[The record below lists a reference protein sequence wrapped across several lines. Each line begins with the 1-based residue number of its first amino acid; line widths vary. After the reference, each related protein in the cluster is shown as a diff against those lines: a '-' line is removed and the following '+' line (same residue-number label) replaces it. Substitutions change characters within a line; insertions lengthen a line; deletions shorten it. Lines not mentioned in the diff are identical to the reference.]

1 MKKQLLILI
10 AFFSISN
17 LYAQDI
23 FIGTAKN
30 FTSYDFTVN
39 NIIET
44 ASPDYRSGSGSFYEI
59 GYSPNDSDK
68 NLSYLVSLTY
78 NEFNAAAS
86 KDLSSYSWNTCY
98 LGLQNAIEYSF
109 FESKSG
115 IKLSINAGLN
125 TAHIIK
131 GEQFINTAFYD
142 ITDDKEFTGLLLQ
155 GIIGLSTKYDISNDA
170 NITLG
175 CNLSKAKPSG
185 STQLTMN
192 TLQFKL
198 GLHYH
203 LKQKKSKSGFTFK

>member
-23 FIGTAKN
+23 FIGTGKN
-30 FTSYDFTVN
+30 FTSYDYAVSDLSVST
-39 NIIET
+39 
-44 ASPDYRSGSGSFYEI
+44 PDYRSVSGSFYEI
-59 GYSPNDSDK
+59 GYSPNDPDK

-125 TAHIIK
+125 TAHITK

-155 GIIGLSTKYDISNDA
+155 GIVGLSTKYDISNDA

-175 CNLSKAKPSG
+175 CNLSKANAG
-185 STQLTMN
+185 SPQLTMN

-203 LKQKKSKSGFTFK
+203 LKEKKSKSGFTFK

>member
-1 MKKQLLILI
+1 MKKLLLILI

-30 FTSYDFTVN
+30 FTSYDYAVSDLSVST
-39 NIIET
+39 
-44 ASPDYRSGSGSFYEI
+44 PDYRSVSGSFYEI

-125 TAHIIK
+125 TAQIIK
-131 GEQFINTAFYD
+131 GEQFINTTYYD
-142 ITDDKEFTGLLLQ
+142 ITDNDDFKGVLLQ

>member
-39 NIIET
+39 NIILPT
-44 ASPDYRSGSGSFYEI
+44 TPDYRSVSGSFYEI
-59 GYSPNDSDK
+59 GYSPNDPDK

-125 TAHIIK
+125 TAVCNEYNSSIPNLPK
-131 GEQFINTAFYD
+131 RCNINLHTSRRTLA
-142 ITDDKEFTGLLLQ
+142 KQSWLSGVLQ
-155 GIIGLSTKYDISNDA
+155 
-170 NITLG
+170 
-175 CNLSKAKPSG
+175 
-185 STQLTMN
+185 
-192 TLQFKL
+192 
-198 GLHYH
+198 
-203 LKQKKSKSGFTFK
+203 

>member
-39 NIIET
+39 NIILPT
-44 ASPDYRSGSGSFYEI
+44 TPDYRSVSGSFYEI
-59 GYSPNDSDK
+59 GYSPSDPDK
-68 NLSYLVSLTY
+68 NISYLVSLTY

-98 LGLQNAIEYSF
+98 IGLQNAIEYSF

-125 TAHIIK
+125 TAQIIK
-131 GEQFINTAFYD
+131 GEQFINTTYYD
-142 ITDDKEFTGLLLQ
+142 ITDNDDFKGVLLQ

-175 CNLSKAKPSG
+175 CNLSKANAG
-185 STQLTMN
+185 SSQLTMN

-203 LKQKKSKSGFTFK
+203 LKEKKSKSC

>member
-23 FIGTAKN
+23 FIGTGKN
-30 FTSYDFTVN
+30 FTSYDYAVSDLSVST
-39 NIIET
+39 
-44 ASPDYRSGSGSFYEI
+44 PDYRAGNGNFYEL
-59 GYSPNDSDK
+59 GYSFNKQDK
-68 NLSYLVSLTY
+68 NLSYLVSLTF

-98 LGLQNAIEYSF
+98 LGLQNTIEYSF

-142 ITDDKEFTGLLLQ
+142 ITDNKEFTGLLLQ
-155 GIIGLSTKYDISNDA
+155 GIIGLSTKYKISNDV
-170 NITLG
+170 NCTLG

-192 TLQFKL
+192 TLQFKF
-198 GLHYH
+198 GLHYT
-203 LKQKKSKSGFTFK
+203 LNQKKSKSGFTFK